1 MQIYNYIKFLED
13 YHIDYELNNR
23 GYAEIICPFCSSN
36 KRKGGFHPYKGY
48 NCWKCGFTRTEDV
61 VRALT
66 GIEWHQ
72 IEKDYHYEDYYSYL
86 DKKAPSPTPNTELS
100 LPYGVGELL
109 MRHKN
114 YLKSRNYDPDY
125 IISKY
130 HIKATNHLGDYAFRI
145 VIPIYYKHQL
155 VSYTCRDWTGNQD
168 LRYMSCKIE
177 DEVIHHK
184 HILYN
189 MDNCN
194 GSHGVIVEGSTDVW
208 RLGDGSMA
216 TLGTGFTQQQIVLIA
231 RTFKR
236 ITLIYDAEEEAKIR
250 ANKLGNTLAGMGLEV
265 DMLLL
270 KEGDPGNLAQDEANA
285 IMEEILK

>member
-1 MQIYNYIKFLED
+1 MRIYNYTKFLDD

-23 GYAEIICPFCSSN
+23 GYAEIICPFCTGT

-48 NCWKCGFTRTEDV
+48 NCWKCGFSGTQEV

-66 GIEWHQ
+66 GIEWYQ
-72 IEKDYHYEDYYSYL
+72 IEKDYRYEDHYMP
-86 DKKAPSPTPNTELS
+86 KEQEKPSPTPNTELI
-100 LPYGVGELL
+100 LPYGAGELL
-109 MRHKN
+109 TKHRN
-114 YLKSRNYDPDY
+114 YLLSRNYDPDY

-130 HIKATNHLGDYAFRI
+130 KIKATNHLGEYAFRI
-145 VIPIYYKHQL
+145 VIPIYYQHRL

-189 MDNCN
+189 MDNCF
-194 GSHGVIVEGSTDVW
+194 GEHGVVVEGSTDVW

-216 TLGTGFTQQQIVLIA
+216 TMGTGFTQQQVVLLA
-231 RTFKR
+231 KTFKS
-236 ITLIYDAEEEAKIR
+236 ITLIYDAEEEAKVR
-250 ANKLGNTLAGMGLEV
+250 ANTLGNTLAGVGLGV
-265 DMLLL
+265 DMILL
-270 KEGDPGNLAQDEANA
+270 KEGDPGNLPQDEAYS
-285 IMEEILK
+285 IMREVLR